1 MLPAPATRM
10 ITNSVSRRSGD
21 LRKGQRIMSKLAVFF
36 PGIGYTVDKPLMYY
50 SRKLAAEIGYEIRL
64 LSYSGFPEK
73 KRGDDDRMQ
82 KSVRIAIDQSR
93 EQMKDLDLSAY
104 EDVLFIGKS
113 IGTIASA
120 VLYSESAAKDRI
132 RLILYTPL
140 EETFSLLLGNTIV
153 FTGSNDPW
161 VGKNRIPELCRE
173 HYIPCRII
181 PGGNHSLETGNTFED
196 MNNLLKVMA
205 DTRTFILGESLM
217 HAVVER
223 K

>member
-1 MLPAPATRM
+1 
-10 ITNSVSRRSGD
+10 
-21 LRKGQRIMSKLAVFF
+21 MSKLAVFF

-140 EETFSLLLGNTIV
+140 EETFRFPAAAEGTIV
-153 FTGSNDPW
+153 FHGTADPW
-161 VGKNRIPELCRE
+161 AKTEEITRICEEKGLPLFLTKKA
-173 HYIPCRII
+173 
-181 PGGNHSLETGNTFED
+181 NHSLECG
-196 MNNLLKVMA
+196 KVSKDIKTIREVMK
-205 DTRTFILGESLM
+205 TVEEFI
-217 HAVVER
+217 
-223 K
+223 